1 MSLCVIDGKQCQC
14 QPDEGKFCEKACAR
28 IAELEKAL
36 GNCRLLAMRRLHKGA
51 VEKADWEEILRF
63 CTDAGC
69 GPSPLRA
76 DS

>member
-1 MSLCVIDGKQCQC
+1 MNTEERYTQHIALLTENIERKDAS
-14 QPDEGKFCEKACAR
+14 

-51 VEKADWEEILRF
+51 VELADWEAILRF
-63 CTDAGC
+63 CTEAGC

-76 DS
+76 SP